1 MPSSVQCQ
9 QKDMCQLH
17 GSKLGGSAQGST
29 ASPHWHE
36 TWGSPRPK
44 DMKHVLKEVIVLEE
58 EIAHYLPMGA
68 QGQGEKRPHAC
79 QILLFVMM

>member
-1 MPSSVQCQ
+1 MPSAVQCQ
-9 QKDMCQLH
+9 QKEKCQLH

-36 TWGSPRPK
+36 TWGSPWPNK
-44 DMKHVLKEVIVLEE
+44 KHVLKEVIVLGE

>member
-1 MPSSVQCQ
+1 MPSAVLCQ
-9 QKDMCQLH
+9 QKEMCQLH

-29 ASPHWHE
+29 ASPPWHE
-36 TWGSPRPK
+36 IWSSLWPN

-58 EIAHYLPMGA
+58 EITHYLPMGA

-79 QILLFVMM
+79 QIFLFVMM